1 MKLWFK
7 LFVFYDLSNTL
18 AKIFDLSRNL
28 NIDLAKTI
36 EKFFLEQ
43 GKVENRSIRC
53 FNHSDRKR
61 CPAP

>member
-36 EKFFLEQ
+36 EKFFLEH
-43 GKVENRSIRC
+43 GKIAIR
-53 FNHSDRKR
+53 
-61 CPAP
+61 